1 MNTETTSTEYNVLDH
16 ALKLARNLG
25 GLQGTAKILLE
36 YGNLDD
42 SNFKL
47 LAEGLIETLDP
58 ESEWDVNSHMWI
70 MSLAEKRN
78 IELDA

>member
-1 MNTETTSTEYNVLDH
+1 MNTEATSTEYNVLDH

-25 GLQGTAKILLE
+25 GLQGTSKILLE

-42 SNFKL
+42 AAFKT
-47 LAEGLIETLDP
+47 LAEGLIETLDH

-70 MSLAEKRN
+70 MSLAEARN

>member
-25 GLQGTAKILLE
+25 GLQGTSKILLE

-42 SNFKL
+42 AAFKT
-47 LAEGLIETLDP
+47 LAEGLIETLDH

>member
-1 MNTETTSTEYNVLDH
+1 MNTETTSTEYSVLDH
-16 ALKLARNLG
+16 AFKLARNLG
-25 GLQGTAKILLE
+25 GLQGTSKILLE
-36 YGNLDD
+36 FGNLDD
-42 SNFKL
+42 AAFKT

>member
-1 MNTETTSTEYNVLDH
+1 MNTEATSTEYNVLDH
-16 ALKLARNLG
+16 AFKLARNLG
-25 GLQGTAKILLE
+25 GLQGTSKILLE

-70 MSLAEKRN
+70 MSLAEARN
-78 IELDA
+78 IELNA

>member
-1 MNTETTSTEYNVLDH
+1 MNTETTSTEYSVLDH
-16 ALKLARNLG
+16 AFKLARNLG
-25 GLQGTAKILLE
+25 GLQGTSKILLE

-47 LAEGLIETLDP
+47 LAESLIDTLDH
-58 ESEWDVNSHMWI
+58 ENEWDINSHMWI

>member
-1 MNTETTSTEYNVLDH
+1 MNTETTSTEYSVLDH
-16 ALKLARNLG
+16 AFKLARNLG
-25 GLQGTAKILLE
+25 GLQGTIKVLLE

-47 LAEGLIETLDP
+47 LAESLIDTLDH

-70 MSLAEKRN
+70 MSLAEARN

>member
-1 MNTETTSTEYNVLDH
+1 MNEETTSTEYNVLDH
-16 ALKLARNLG
+16 AFKLARNLG
-25 GLQGTAKILLE
+25 SLQGTSKILLE

-58 ESEWDVNSHMWI
+58 ENEWDINSHMWI
-70 MSLAEKRN
+70 MSLAEARN
-78 IELDA
+78 IELNA